1 MTDSRRIG
9 VAATVRSPPE
19 NLKMRLSLT
28 RYLMAVLCMLAAG
41 TRMLPAGVIMIAARR
56 ADAIP
61 LVYTTTGS
69 TAEAETAAKLDRS
82 AVGRAWSSVTGQ
94 STASSLAVIPNTRG
108 TGLHVA
114 EIYSFIHSGD
124 RDEVINSSQ
133 LMRLVAWDEEASI
146 ELFRLNA
153 DSSSEVE
160 VGRTGYIDVRLAA
173 GTLHTGGAATSRV
186 FLALMLDAY
195 LPLQQEDPPQFRATQ
210 LVPIETHKSI
220 ESARAV
226 IDMGSELAEQF
237 DFRPTESGEIVAARR
252 SGSGGSGG
260 LFCINNSWVGTNG
273 VQCCANHAVYA
284 ASKAACWAR
293 MASGL
298 LACLGDLFIRAGTI
312 VVACVATAAV
322 CAPFGGP
329 KAFFICLGLCMGFG
343 ALGNMGVFY
352 SCVGQRIFDLL
363 ACRADARAQ
372 YIRDLRDSGCWPP
385 PEGYE
390 P

>member
-1 MTDSRRIG
+1 
-9 VAATVRSPPE
+9 
-19 NLKMRLSLT
+19 
-28 RYLMAVLCMLAAG
+28 
-41 TRMLPAGVIMIAARR
+41 MIAARR
-56 ADAIP
+56 TEAIP

-69 TAEAETAAKLDRS
+69 TEEAEAAAKLDRS
-82 AVGRAWSSVTGQ
+82 AVGRAWASVTGQ
-94 STASSLAVIPNTRG
+94 SIASSLAVIPNTRG
-108 TGLHVA
+108 TGLHLA
-114 EIYSFIHSGD
+114 EIYSFVHSGD

-153 DSSSEVE
+153 DSGSEVE
-160 VGRTGYIDVRLAA
+160 VGGRGYIDVRLAA
-173 GTLHTGGAATSRV
+173 GTLHTDGAATGRV

-195 LPLQQEDPPQFRATQ
+195 LPLQEPGQPQFRATQ
-210 LVPIETHKSI
+210 LVPIETHKSV

-226 IDMGSELAEQF
+226 IDMGSELAENF
-237 DFRPTESGEIVAARR
+237 DFRPTASGEIAAERR
-252 SGSGGSGG
+252 GGSGG
-260 LFCINNSWVGTNG
+260 LFCINNSWVGKNG
-273 VQCCANHAVYA
+273 VQCCANHAIYEA
-284 ASKAACWAR
+284 AKAACWAR
-293 MASGL
+293 LVSGL
-298 LACLGDLFIRAGTI
+298 LACLGDVLIRSGAI
-312 VVACVATAAV
+312 VVGCVAIAAA

-352 SCVGQRIFDLL
+352 LCVGQRIADLFT
-363 ACRADARAQ
+363 CRADARAQ